1 MNRQRPS
8 PPADARSRGS
18 TLQRRTLLVGL
29 AGLGGTIVLPRS
41 GLARERVIGRRLEL
55 WRSYAAT
62 TQNLVATLTTTRDSS
77 LYADGKS
84 RSIPGTLVFV
94 APDRLLLHDD
104 DPDGS
109 TTLID
114 GPRASILANGEGA
127 QSLPELRPNPALRWL
142 GRLLVGA
149 FAPPPS
155 DPEAPTAFE
164 IDARLSR
171 PRGAGIRLTVAP
183 PQGSPVRRVIRTV
196 TFSLAPTSGAIERV
210 EIIESA
216 GDRLL
221 LELSGLHKN
230 LEAGPLAEALRSIDP
245 RSA

>member
-1 MNRQRPS
+1 MNSRRSS
-8 PPADARSRGS
+8 PPLDAPSGAPMFG
-18 TLQRRTLLVGL
+18 RRVLMVGL
-29 AGLGGTIVLPRS
+29 ASLGGMALLPRPA
-41 GLARERVIGRRLEL
+41 LARERVIGRRLEL

-62 TQNLVATLTTTRDSS
+62 TQNLVASLTTTRDSS

-84 RSIPGTLVFV
+84 RRIPGTLVFV
-94 APDRLLLHDD
+94 APDRLLLHDE
-104 DPDGS
+104 DPEGS

-127 QSLPELRPNPALRWL
+127 QSVPELRPNPALRWL
-142 GRLLVGA
+142 GSLLVGA
-149 FAPPPS
+149 FAPPPA

-164 IDARLSR
+164 LDARLSR

-196 TFSLAPTSGAIERV
+196 TISLAPTSGAIDRIEL
-210 EIIESA
+210 IESA

-221 LELSGLHKN
+221 LELSGLQKN
-230 LEAGPLAEALRSIDP
+230 LEAGPLAEVLRAIDP